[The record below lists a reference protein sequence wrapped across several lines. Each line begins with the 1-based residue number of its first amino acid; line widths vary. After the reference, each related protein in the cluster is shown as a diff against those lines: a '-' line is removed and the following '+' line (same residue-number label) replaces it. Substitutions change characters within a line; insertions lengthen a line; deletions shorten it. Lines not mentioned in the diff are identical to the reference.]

1 MRLSSFALAF
11 TLTLFPLVTVAQDS
25 DAMRLDLGEP
35 AQEIPLPA
43 EEDSMAMPLTE
54 EGAPIPEATAIPETT
69 APAAVATDITGMER
83 VDTRVAQGTATS
95 GGQDDKDHM
104 IACSI
109 IYQRIA
115 DMYQERGESD
125 NATSFVRT
133 AYAYSQTADILY
145 TQELGAEAAYDV
157 ITQRMT
163 LISDSLN
170 RESQS
175 LPNGDLGVIENWLG
189 WCDERGEFVQNTIDS
204 FNAQ

>member
-1 MRLSSFALAF
+1 MVEEAPMD
-11 TLTLFPLVTVAQDS
+11 LTTSV
-25 DAMRLDLGEP
+25 
-35 AQEIPLPA
+35 
-43 EEDSMAMPLTE
+43 
-54 EGAPIPEATAIPETT
+54 PETT
-69 APAAVATDITGMER
+69 APTPTPTEVTGMER
-83 VDTRVAQGTATS
+83 VDTRVAQGAATG

-109 IYQRIA
+109 VYQRIA

-125 NATSFVRT
+125 NATSFIRT